1 MLAMVWR
8 NRVERKTERR
18 NPFPRIHEVHNRS
31 SSKTKLG
38 NYKVSGEVTMIW
50 MEILAKVEKHGTG

>member
-1 MLAMVWR
+1 MVWR
-8 NRVERKTERR
+8 NKVVRKAERR

-31 SSKTKLG
+31 SSKTKPG
-38 NYKVSGEVTMIW
+38 NYKISGELAMAW